1 MHEDDMIAQENDRR
15 QLCQEKIT
23 WLRTYGSIKFLRK
36 EQLYVSEDSFNSLST
51 QKGLISSFPIIPPQI
66 ITTKPL

>member
-36 EQLYVSEDSFNSLST
+36 EQLYVHKSTQST